1 MKSDG
6 AQPST
11 EDHDAL
17 EKDGAMEAEEKAR
30 SGSSNESEASHTQSL
45 AYGASEAAEEAQ
57 RPQIKFSDQVKR
69 SDVMA
74 DEHIHMPVHRSTEE
88 YIAFHER
95 QLNRDDSAV
104 LRIPGP
110 RDADAGVAP
119 PAVDESD
126 PAVRTNSRRESA
138 FSHAPDHVERLN
150 GDDHIDSVTPRRNI
164 AIAEPARPPA
174 VEHVAEDATAVKHS
188 LGSLRYRAPRWLGGN
203 KKPHEDENQ
212 LHPTK
217 SRLARTPCKHE
228 YCRDCIQGLF
238 QASLTD
244 DTLFPPRC
252 CKQPITFGGG
262 VRIRSFE
269 SKLIEFDTP
278 DRTYCS
284 NQLCSA
290 FIRVENILE
299 EKATCPECS
308 TITCTVCKSESHLGD
323 CPADAGLQQV
333 LAAAEEHRWQRCFN
347 CRRVIELE
355 VGCNHITYVL
365 SLYPCKY
372 VYSRSCQVQMRLAI
386 LLPLRRKMG
395 DLSMCYMGREPTS
408 CSCKYCRCSS
418 TDCRSATTS
427 RTHSRRSPEFEA
439 TTSVRSSE
447 LAVRE
452 KSSSIRGVS

>member
-174 VEHVAEDATAVKHS
+174 VEHVAEDTTAVKHS

-308 TITCTVCKSESHLGD
+308 TITCTVCKSESHLGTV
-323 CPADAGLQQV
+323 LQM
-333 LAAAEEHRWQRCFN
+333 L
-347 CRRVIELE
+347 
-355 VGCNHITYVL
+355 
-365 SLYPCKY
+365 
-372 VYSRSCQVQMRLAI
+372 YSRFASQISCRLQKTQTPHYWNLEICGVDSTPMTRLATSRIHFSPTYLQLHNQLQIPSQPKALIEI
-386 LLPLRRKMG
+386 LLQYQLPRM
-395 DLSMCYMGREPTS
+395 LSVVVVLHYP
-408 CSCKYCRCSS
+408 
-418 TDCRSATTS
+418 
-427 RTHSRRSPEFEA
+427 P
-439 TTSVRSSE
+439 
-447 LAVRE
+447 
-452 KSSSIRGVS
+452 